1 MGPDV
6 EGLCV
11 FGLDVVGLM
20 VGADVDRVGCGVV
33 GLGVCISVALKVVGC
48 GVTKFSEGAGLGSTV
63 VGILVTVSSSIL

>member
-6 EGLCV
+6 EGFCV

-33 GLGVCISVALKVVGC
+33 GTGVCISVALKIVGC
-48 GVTKFSEGAGLGSTV
+48 GVAKFSEGLGSGLGLSV
-63 VGILVTVSSSIL
+63 V